1 VSPLRGKDCVNLC
14 IGEYWASREPAVIS
28 TLLGSCVGVC
38 LFDCRSRIGGMNHIL
53 LPGEADMGRF
63 DDVARYGVN
72 AMELLINT
80 ILNLGGAKRSL
91 VAKVFGGA
99 HVLPA
104 LSGSFAKMGEANV
117 TFAFEFLEKE
127 SIPVVNA
134 DVGGREPRKIYFHT
148 DTNDVFLRRV
158 PCRVYPREEDWRI
171 PLLERDIS
179 KAGEITFFDSSK
191 DDEEGV

>member
-1 VSPLRGKDCVNLC
+1 
-14 IGEYWASREPAVIS
+14 
-28 TLLGSCVGVC
+28 
-38 LFDCRSRIGGMNHIL
+38 
-53 LPGEADMGRF
+53 
-63 DDVARYGVN
+63 
-72 AMELLINT
+72 
-80 ILNLGGAKRSL
+80 
-91 VAKVFGGA
+91 
-99 HVLPA
+99 
-104 LSGSFAKMGEANV
+104 V

>member
-1 VSPLRGKDCVNLC
+1 MSCLREKKSITLY
-14 IGEYWASREPAVIS
+14 IGEYWASREPTVIS

-38 LFDCRSRIGGMNHIL
+38 LFDPRSRIGGMNHIL
-53 LPGEADMGRF
+53 LPGEADMGAY

-72 AMELLINT
+72 AMELLINK

-104 LSGSFAKMGEANV
+104 LSGRFAKMGEANV
-117 TFAFEFLEKE
+117 AFVFEFLGKE
-127 SIPVVNA
+127 GIPVVNG

-158 PCRVYPREEDWRI
+158 PCRTYPREEDWRI
-171 PLLERDIS
+171 PLVAKEIS
-179 KAGEITFFDSSK
+179 KAGEITFFDSPE
-191 DDEEGV
+191 DEEGG